1 MNLSTLRILQLAL
14 CSCVMPAGAAY
25 AQSHQDPSTPA
36 ATTPAEADALPAAK
50 AVGLPAPEAESAAR
64 GGIADIIVTA
74 RRTNESAQ
82 SVPLAISVLDKQKL
96 VDTNVTG
103 LADVA
108 KITPGFFVQTSS
120 ADPTG
125 LLLTIRGQSQQDS
138 ILTTDSPI
146 GVYVD
151 GVNYIRSSN
160 LETTLVD
167 IDRVEVLKGPQGTL
181 YGKNTTGGAI
191 SITTRQ
197 PDLKR
202 TGGFIDV
209 VGGNYGRLDVT
220 GVLNLPL
227 VDDVLGVRI
236 MAQRLDHD
244 SIGHDGLGRGLGDK
258 REHALRA
265 NILFKPSPGVR
276 LAISGD
282 YTLNKSNGPLAR
294 LAFVSPFPSLAPGS
308 PSVSPAL
315 FDVALASGL
324 LNPALLADQEA
335 NAAAIGGALFQ
346 AQKLLS
352 SYVPS
357 NIYYS
362 GATSPQGVYARTYG
376 VSANLAIDLTPDI
389 QFRSISAERWLKRD
403 EQVDLDGS
411 PFVLLEADLRSHAK
425 NLSQEFQ
432 LASSGAHRLN
442 WILGAYANKETGQD
456 GSTAVAL
463 RDINPGNPNI
473 TDGTVKNSSWAG
485 FGQAVY
491 AITDAVRLTG
501 GLRWTEEKK
510 VLDSRNRAGP
520 GGAICSIPV
529 PLQVGGQCLAH
540 FDNKFSDYSY
550 LASLDWKPTGGVL
563 LYARTARGFKGG
575 GENLR
580 GSGSDESFAPFR
592 PEIVTDYEV
601 GLKSDFLD
609 RHLRVNG
616 DVYYANYKD
625 IQRTIVQA
633 AASGA
638 IVSLVTNAA
647 KARIQGAELEV
658 TAIPVQGLT
667 LSASGSITDAKYKKF
682 VDATGDRSG
691 EPFQFPKY
699 SYSLIGTYAVPTS
712 FGEARLSVDYNWR
725 SRTQLVS
732 SAIYRSTLSQPA
744 YGLLGGR
751 FTAHLSEVDTDL
763 SIFAKN
769 LTNRKYSVSGVQ
781 FDNSLGFNSLYA
793 GEPRM
798 YGVQLTTHFGG
809 G

>member
-1 MNLSTLRILQLAL
+1 MISSQARLMRLAL
-14 CSCVMPAGAAY
+14 CSCVLPASGAW
-25 AQSHQDPSTPA
+25 AQSHQDPAPNPASQATPA
-36 ATTPAEADALPAAK
+36 AADAVPPAQAAAQPAPAEQ
-50 AVGLPAPEAESAAR
+50 

-96 VDTNVTG
+96 VDTNVNSM
-103 LADVA
+103 ADVA

-160 LETTLVD
+160 LESALVD

-202 TGGFIDV
+202 TGGFIDFV
-209 VGGNYGRLDVT
+209 AGNYGRLDLT

-227 VDDVLGVRI
+227 IDDVLGVRL
-236 MAQRLDHD
+236 MAQRTDHS

-258 REHALRA
+258 REQAYRA
-265 NILFKPSPGVR
+265 NVLFKPNDGVR
-276 LAISGD
+276 LALSAD

-294 LAFVSPFPSLAPGS
+294 LAFVSPFPSLATGS
-308 PSVSPAL
+308 PTVGPAL

-324 LNPALLADQEA
+324 LNPALLADQVG
-335 NAAAIGGALFQ
+335 NAAAIGAALAQ
-346 AQKLLS
+346 AQALLS
-352 SYVPS
+352 SYIPGS
-357 NIYYS
+357 IYNT
-362 GATSPQGVYARTYG
+362 GATTPQGVYARTYG
-376 VSANLAIDLTPDI
+376 VSANLAIDVTPDV
-389 QFRSISAERWLKRD
+389 QFRSISAARWLKRN

-411 PFVLLEADLRSHAK
+411 PFVLLEADLRSHAR

-432 LASSGAHRLN
+432 LASQGTHRLS

-456 GSTAVAL
+456 GSTAFAL
-463 RDINPGNPNI
+463 RDINPVNPNI
-473 TDGTVKNSSWAG
+473 TDGTVKNSSWAV
-485 FGQAVY
+485 FGQAVF
-491 AITDAVRLTG
+491 AVTDTVRLTG

-510 VLDSRNRAGP
+510 VLESRNRAGA
-520 GGAICSIPV
+520 GGTICSIPV
-529 PLQVGGQCLAH
+529 DLRVGNACLAR
-540 FDNKFSDYSY
+540 FNDKFSDYSY
-550 LASLDWKPTGGVL
+550 LASIDWKPTTGVL

-580 GSGSDESFAPFR
+580 GTGTDDSFAAFR

-601 GLKSDFLD
+601 GFKSDFFAH
-609 RHLRVNG
+609 RLRVNG
-616 DVYYANYKD
+616 DVYYADYKD

-633 AASGA
+633 SSGGA

-647 KARIQGAELEV
+647 KARIQGAELEI
-658 TAIPVQGLT
+658 TAIPVHGLT
-667 LSASGSITDAKYKKF
+667 LSAAGSITDAKYKKF

-699 SYSLIGTYAVPTS
+699 SYSLIGVYAVPTS
-712 FGEARLSVDYNWR
+712 FGETRFAVDYNWR

-732 SAIYRSTLSQPA
+732 SAIYRASLSQQS

-751 FTAHLSEVDTDL
+751 VTAHFRSVDTDL
-763 SIFAKN
+763 SVFAKN

-793 GEPRM
+793 GEPRT